1 MQTEWLEKMLTRA
14 FKQYGRDLE
23 EHPLP
28 EKDMVSFMDD
38 LGRSKD
44 EETEYYEV
52 IENLVYEYMV
62 NKDDCR
68 F

>member
-1 MQTEWLEKMLTRA
+1 MQREWLEKMLNRA
-14 FKQYGRDLE
+14 FRQYGRNLE

-28 EKDMVSFMDD
+28 EKEMVSFMKDIEHI
-38 LGRSKD
+38 KD

-52 IENLVYEYMV
+52 MEDLVYEYMV

>member
-1 MQTEWLEKMLTRA
+1 MQKEWLEKMLIRA

-28 EKDMVSFMDD
+28 EKEMVSFIED
-38 LGRSKD
+38 LKHAKD

-52 IENLVYEYMV
+52 IEDLVYEYMV